1 MKLAQKGFAA
11 QGAVIL
17 LLVVAV
23 LVGTGYVVMSRQNK
37 QSNSESSEESGVT
50 KKVIPVDGTP
60 KSTVDEISSQ
70 VAKEVKI
77 DDDSM
82 KEEENESK
90 IDEAAA
96 KEVGDSVHET
106 NL

>member
-1 MKLAQKGFAA
+1 MKLTQKGFAA
-11 QGAVIL
+11 QGAIVL

-23 LVGTGYVVMSRQNK
+23 LVGAGYVVMSRQNK
-37 QSNSESSEESGVT
+37 QSNSEGSEVTSSV
-50 KKVIPVDGTP
+50 KKTIPVDGTP
-60 KSTVDEISSQ
+60 KSTVNEISSQ

-77 DDDSM
+77 DDDST

-96 KEVGDSVHET
+96 KEVGESVHET

>member
-1 MKLAQKGFAA
+1 MKLRQKGFAA

-17 LLVVAV
+17 LLVVGV

-37 QSNSESSEESGVT
+37 QSNSESSEIST
-50 KKVIPVDGTP
+50 TSKKVIPVDGTP
-60 KSTVDEISSQ
+60 KSTVSEISSQ

-77 DDDSM
+77 EDDSM

-96 KEVGDSVHET
+96 KEVGESVHET